1 MDIATHMFLFKGR
14 NLLVVS
20 ACRKADKFSDAIQ
33 EVHSETLSEKKRKSY
48 QEQLRQKGGN
58 LQNEAMCTFSSIT
71 LLSMGTNDLK

>member
-1 MDIATHMFLFKGR
+1 MLVEKLTSLVTQYKKCILKLFLK
-14 NLLVVS
+14 
-20 ACRKADKFSDAIQ
+20 
-33 EVHSETLSEKKRKSY
+33 KKRKSY